1 MGKTEKGAIWLNKE
15 LFSSYDYWQFWR
27 NTDDRDVKNFL
38 NFFTEIET
46 KKINKLL
53 QDNTNINK
61 LKIILANETTK
72 ILHGKDAA
80 IKAEKTAK
88 ETFETGG
95 AGKELPEIKLKA
107 EDLKKGINILNLL
120 SSTKILSSKSEVRRA
135 IKNLAIKIDNKT
147 VTDDKK
153 IITLNDFNKEKSLKV
168 SFGKK
173 KHFLLKI
180 I

>member
-1 MGKTEKGAIWLNKE
+1 M
-15 LFSSYDYWQFWR
+15 
-27 NTDDRDVKNFL
+27 
-38 NFFTEIET
+38 
-46 KKINKLL
+46 
-53 QDNTNINK
+53 
-61 LKIILANETTK
+61 
-72 ILHGKDAA
+72 
-80 IKAEKTAK
+80 
-88 ETFETGG
+88 
-95 AGKELPEIKLKA
+95 PEIKLKA

-173 KHFLLKI
+173 KHFLFKDYLI
-180 I
+180 LF